1 MSSTLLSLNLNIVSL
16 DLKFGSLTSTTG
28 VYSLFFSSKINFG
41 LLKFTSSTSV
51 VFVVFVVVAVVAPL
65 DIKTAYSM
73 LIGGII
79 QIVPQAYFSLL
90 AFRYV
95 GAKQA
100 PKILSAIQKG
110 EAGKLLLTALLF
122 GLSFGLISPLDVPA
136 LFLAYGAMI
145 IVQWFCVAKTLNC
158 K

>member
-1 MSSTLLSLNLNIVSL
+1 MR
-16 DLKFGSLTSTTG
+16 TTIEAPPVG
-28 VYSLFFSSKINFG
+28 RIAKTQMLILFFSV
-41 LLKFTSSTSV
+41 L
-51 VFVVFVVVAVVAPL
+51 VVAPL
-65 DIKTAYSM
+65 DIRASYSV

-95 GAKQA
+95 GARQA

-110 EAGKLLLTALLF
+110 ETGKLLITALLF
-122 GLSFGLISPLDVPA
+122 GLSFGFIGPLHVPA

-145 IVQWFCVAKTLNC
+145 IVQWFCAAKAL
-158 K
+158 KYK

>member
-1 MSSTLLSLNLNIVSL
+1 MRTTIEAPPVGRIANTQILILCIV
-16 DLKFGSLTSTTG
+16 
-28 VYSLFFSSKINFG
+28 
-41 LLKFTSSTSV
+41 
-51 VFVVFVVVAVVAPL
+51 VVVAAPL
-65 DIKTAYSM
+65 NIKTSYSV

-79 QIVPQAYFSLL
+79 QIVPQTYFSLL

-95 GAKQA
+95 GARQA

-110 EAGKLLLTALLF
+110 EAGKLLITALFF
-122 GLSFGLISPLDVPA
+122 GLSFCFISPLDVPA

-145 IVQWFCVAKTLNC
+145 VVQWFCDAKVLNH

>member
-1 MSSTLLSLNLNIVSL
+1 MRITIEAPPVGRIAKTQMLI
-16 DLKFGSLTSTTG
+16 
-28 VYSLFFSSKINFG
+28 LF
-41 LLKFTSSTSV
+41 
-51 VFVVFVVVAVVAPL
+51 VFVVVVAPL
-65 DIKTAYSM
+65 SIKISYSV
-73 LIGGII
+73 LLGGII